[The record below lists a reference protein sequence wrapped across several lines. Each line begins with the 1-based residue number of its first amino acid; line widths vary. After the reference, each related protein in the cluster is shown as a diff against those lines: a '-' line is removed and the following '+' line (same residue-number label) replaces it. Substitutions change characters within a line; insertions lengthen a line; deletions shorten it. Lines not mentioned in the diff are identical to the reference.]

1 MNSIKLSESPIAAD
15 DLKNNLDEIAEIYG
29 KLNDADYI
37 HFNIPIGDAAISKYT
52 NTIADVNKIDVG
64 RFDLSDFNSEI
75 AFTEIFTSLINT
87 LKYYKGIAEVYN
99 KTDFVISDGIDLDS
113 VKQDDDAV
121 FGIFISSKEKYLLNK
136 AVDKLNAKIVEMDKL
151 RIRYK
156 KMLVMI

>member
-1 MNSIKLSESPIAAD
+1 MDSIKLSESPIAAD

-37 HFNIPIGDAAISKYT
+37 HFNIPIGDAAINKYA
-52 NTIADVNKIDVG
+52 NTIADVNKIDVS

-87 LKYYKGIAEVYN
+87 LKYYKGIADVYD
-99 KTDFVISDGIDLDS
+99 KTDFVISDSIDLDS
-113 VKQDDDAV
+113 VKQDDDAI

-136 AVDKLNAKIVEMDKL
+136 AIDKVNAKIVEMDKL